1 VTGVVYLVGAGPGDP
16 RLITL
21 RGAEVL
27 QNADVVVYDRLVS
40 PALLGLAPI
49 KAERVD
55 AGKEPAGEGAARQEE
70 INATLIDRAARGKR
84 VVRLKGGDPFVFGRG
99 GEEAIALAAAGI
111 PFEIVPGVTSAFAA
125 PASAGIP
132 VTHRGAASS
141 VAVLT
146 GTLAG
151 GASADLER
159 AAGAADTLVVLMAAG
174 KLAAVCEALIRGG
187 RHPDEPAVLIEWA
200 TTSRQRA
207 VAGTLSD
214 LPDLAGRAGLAAPS
228 TLIVG
233 SVVDVARQTGALTR
247 PAGPPLEWAIP
258 RDAGGAP
265 WLRSTSGR
273 TDR

>member
-27 QNADVVVYDRLVS
+27 QNADVVVHDRLVS

-55 AGKEPAGEGAARQEE
+55 AGKESGGGAVQEE
-70 INATLIDRAARGKR
+70 ISETLIDRALRGKR

-125 PASAGIP
+125 PAAAGIP
-132 VTHRGAASS
+132 VTHRGVASS

-146 GTLAG
+146 AALAG

-159 AAGAADTLVVLMAAG
+159 AAGTADTLVVLMASG
-174 KLAAVCEALIRGG
+174 RLAAACEAFIRGG
-187 RHPDEPAVLIEWA
+187 RHPDEPAAMIEWA
-200 TTSRQRA
+200 TTSRQRS
-207 VAGTLSD
+207 VAGTLAG
-214 LPDLAGRAGLAAPS
+214 LPAIAARAGLGAPA
-228 TLIVG
+228 TLVVG
-233 SVVDVARQTGALTR
+233 GVVEVARATGGLTGR
-247 PAGPPLEWAIP
+247 NHPPLEWAVP
-258 RDAGGAP
+258 RHAGGAP